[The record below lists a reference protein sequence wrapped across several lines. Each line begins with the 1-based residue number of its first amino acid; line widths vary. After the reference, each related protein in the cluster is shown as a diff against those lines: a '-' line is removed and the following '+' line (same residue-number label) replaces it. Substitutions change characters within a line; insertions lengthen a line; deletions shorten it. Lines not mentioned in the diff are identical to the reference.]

1 MSNLH
6 NILIIDTGGTFNKI
20 YNPLN
25 GQLEIDTTN
34 QALKSLANAWLTDFN
49 IVNVVGKDSL
59 EMTEEDRLLISKTI
73 EKSKEERILI
83 IHGTDTMDKTAKLL
97 SEHHLDK
104 KIILTGSMVPFS
116 INPIEATAN
125 FGSAYGYISAIEKKG
140 VYICMNGKIGSFREI
155 VKNREKGLFELKY
168 NDT

>member
-1 MSNLH
+1 MSNLQ

-34 QALKSLANAWLTDFN
+34 QALKSLAKAWLTDFN

-104 KIILTGSMVPFS
+104 KIVLTGSMVPFS

-125 FGSAYGYISAIEKKG
+125 LSLAYGYLLSVEKKG
-140 VYICMNGKIGSFREI
+140 IYISMSGIIGSFEKI
-155 VKNREKGLFELKY
+155 VKNREKGLFELKH